1 MNILAIDLGTTTGWA
16 LSQAEGIISGSVG
29 FAAAKSNVRSSDKST
44 KSTKSINSVNSGI
57 RFLNF
62 RNWLISMFS
71 KYQIDTVA
79 FEMVHN
85 HKGVYAAHIYGGFLA
100 TLETVCFEQQA
111 PIVPFGVKVIK
122 KFIAGNGNAS
132 KQDMIDAVVSLG
144 FKPIDDNEA
153 DSIGILLLAL
163 DAYKSET
170 VLDATNTSNEFNTST
185 HCCVIDTKDVLVNNL
200 SKESND
206 SMNSIYKDKYTNN
219 KYMNRSTSQPSK
231 DSCSE
236 IKDTV

>member
-1 MNILAIDLGTTTGWA
+1 MNILAIDLGTTTGWS
-16 LSQAEGIISGSVG
+16 LSQADGIISGSIS
-29 FAAAKSNVRSSDKST
+29 FAAGK
-44 KSTKSINSVNSGI
+44 SVNPGV

-62 RNWLISMFS
+62 RNWLIGMFA
-71 KYQIDTVA
+71 KHQIDTVA

-111 PIVPFGVKVIK
+111 TIVPFGVKAIK
-122 KFIAGNGNAS
+122 KFITGNGNAS

-163 DAYKSET
+163 DTHKSET
-170 VLDATNTSNEFNTST
+170 VLDATNTGETLNISM
-185 HCCVIDTKDVLVNNL
+185 HCCVTDTGDTSSDNVIDIHNVP
-200 SKESND
+200 SK
-206 SMNSIYKDKYTNN
+206 TNN
-219 KYMNRSTSQPSK
+219 TKHNNEYSSINYLDEAIAQSSK
-231 DSCSE
+231 DSYSE
-236 IKDTV
+236 IDDTV

>member
-16 LSQAEGIISGSVG
+16 LSQADGIISGSVG
-29 FAAAKSNVRSSDKST
+29 FAVSGRSVARSVAKSA
-44 KSTKSINSVNSGI
+44 NSVNSGI

-62 RNWLISMFS
+62 RNWLIGMFA
-71 KYQIDTVA
+71 KHQIDTVA

-111 PIVPFGVKVIK
+111 TIVPFGVKVIK
-122 KFIAGNGNAS
+122 KFITGNGNAS

-153 DSIGILLLAL
+153 DSIGLLLLAL
-163 DAYKSET
+163 DAHKSET
-170 VLDATNTSNEFNTST
+170 VLDATNTGEEFNTST
-185 HCCVIDTKDVLVNNL
+185 HCCVTDVGGSSSDNVSGIHNV
-200 SKESND
+200 
-206 SMNSIYKDKYTNN
+206 SIKTNN
-219 KYMNRSTSQPSK
+219 TKYNNEYSSVNYLDEANAQSSK
-231 DSCSE
+231 DSYSE
-236 IKDTV
+236 IDDTV